1 MQLKLYLKVPI
12 HGQHQIEAIDWL
24 YAQNKLLPRCFFSDR
39 DQTGNSKLSIEY
51 TNGKLNGQNPKKHHK
66 LVSVAGVGSAVFFQ
80 DHHPFS
86 YRHWKSLKR
95 LVYYIDIDSCFDIE
109 YSVYL
114 ELKLDRV

>member
-12 HGQHQIEAIDWL
+12 QQQIEAIDWL

-39 DQTGNSKLSIEY
+39 AQTGNSKLSIDY
-51 TNGKLNGQNPKKHHK
+51 TNGKLNGQNPKKHNK

-80 DHHPFS
+80 DLHPFS

-95 LVYYIDIDSCFDIE
+95 LVCYIDIDSCFDIE
-109 YSVYL
+109 SVYL
-114 ELKLDRV
+114 KLKLDRV